1 MKKIKIL
8 SGIILSIAAIST
20 VVAQTNINPIFY
32 TNNDNNF
39 EFLELYNDKIIKN
52 ITKADS
58 KNIEI
63 DILKNI
69 KNGEIKSIIMKNST
83 NNKIVLNDKIIKT
96 TDELEEWKHLAE
108 VEICWEKIPEI
119 KLPIITYHEVP
130 AHAEAVWP

>member
-8 SGIILSIAAIST
+8 SGMVLSIITIST
-20 VVAQTNINPIFY
+20 VIAQTSPNSIFY
-32 TNNDNNF
+32 ANNDGNF
-39 EFLELYNDKIIKN
+39 KFLELYNDKITKN

-63 DILKNI
+63 DISKNI
-69 KNGEIKSIIMKNST
+69 KNGETKSIIMKNST
-83 NNKIVLNDKIIKT
+83 NNKIALNDKIIKT

>member
-32 TNNDNNF
+32 TNNDSNF
-39 EFLELYNDKIIKN
+39 KFLELYNDKIIKN

-119 KLPIITYHEVP
+119 KINMDLTIHHGVFIEDK
-130 AHAEAVWP
+130 E